1 MCRSRRRS
9 LLTSSCYIRSTSR
22 VYLRPSDVQ
31 YFHEFCCTD
40 PTILQLSPSA
50 LRWWHPLVQ
59 AYRQPTRPPS
69 LPERPPAIITDWIQ
83 QHSLNPNHQK
93 TQLLI
98 ISRSRKPTTHS
109 ISLNGHTLTLCSEV
123 KYLGV
128 TISNNLTWS
137 RHINNITKSTK
148 RLLGRI
154 HRKFH
159 DAPNHLRLKLQY
171 FLSSTTV
178 VLFWTP
184 TKLPTMQS
192 QLENI
197 QKFAGR
203 ISTKNWSS
211 DYPSLCVPLNLK
223 SLSARRQIQKLK
235 LCYNILTN
243 NSCLPSRSFHS
254 PPPPISSVPK
264 LQTAFHTLRSDFSP
278 QSLIFCWHCQ
288 TLEYTTWGHHFCA
301 ITRQFQKPPKSFLYL
316 YLTVT

>member
-159 DAPNHLRLKLQY
+159 DAPNHLCLKVYQTTVLLKLDYCCAIWDPHQVTY
-171 FLSSTTV
+171 
-178 VLFWTP
+178 
-184 TKLPTMQS
+184 QS

-197 QKFAGR
+197 QNSQAG
-203 ISTKNWSS
+203 
-211 DYPSLCVPLNLK
+211 SL
-223 SLSARRQIQKLK
+223 
-235 LCYNILTN
+235 
-243 NSCLPSRSFHS
+243 
-254 PPPPISSVPK
+254 PK
-264 LQTAFHTLRSDFSP
+264 TG
-278 QSLIFCWHCQ
+278 C
-288 TLEYTTWGHHFCA
+288 
-301 ITRQFQKPPKSFLYL
+301 
-316 YLTVT
+316 